1 MSEEVSVSDT
11 LPGLSRELTIQN
23 RLGLH
28 ARASATLVRVATQFK
43 AEITLSRDDQ
53 SVNAKSIL
61 GMMTLAAA
69 QGTRVRVTCV
79 GADEAAALEAV
90 AACINNK
97 FGED

>member
-1 MSEEVSVSDT
+1 MSEEVSVSET

-23 RLGLH
+23 KLGLH

-43 AEITLSRDDQ
+43 AEITLARDDQ

-79 GADEAAALEAV
+79 GVDEAAALEAV